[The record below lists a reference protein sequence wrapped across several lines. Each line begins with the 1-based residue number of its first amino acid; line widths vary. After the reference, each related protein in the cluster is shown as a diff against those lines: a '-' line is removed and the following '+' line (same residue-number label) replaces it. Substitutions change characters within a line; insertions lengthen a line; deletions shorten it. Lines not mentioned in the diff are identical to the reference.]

1 MLYLG
6 SFPASATVYV
16 PFAAYST
23 AGASATIT
31 GLAVTDIEVYKDGA
45 VTQRASD
52 SGYSLLDTDGVDFD
66 SLTGLHGFSIDLS
79 DNTDAGFYEAGHTYW
94 VVVSAVA
101 IDGQAL
107 SFVAAMFR
115 IAAGSGGG
123 ESASLTLGRTASL
136 APTGSAATGASMS
149 LARQMTLGEAGSA
162 AAGAVMSLAREATL
176 AEGGGAGAA
185 GAGFS
190 PDASGAA
197 SPTRPT
203 WSATSW

>member
-1 MLYLG
+1 MYLG
-6 SFPASATVYV
+6 DFTTSDVVYV
-16 PFAAYST
+16 PFQTFNA
-23 AGASATIT
+23 AGASVTIS
-31 GLAVTDIEVYKDGA
+31 GLAVTGIEIYKDGST
-45 VTQRASD
+45 TQRASD
-52 SGYSLLDTDGVDFD
+52 SGVALLDTDGIDFD
-66 SLTGLHGFSIDLS
+66 GITGIHGFSIDLS

-162 AAGAVMSLAREATL
+162 AAGMSGHAWA
-176 AEGGGAGAA
+176 
-185 GAGFS
+185 F
-190 PDASGAA
+190 
-197 SPTRPT
+197 
-203 WSATSW
+203 